1 MVGKLLK
8 LYSYLF
14 FVLPLKAYAAGS
26 TIESACPASGTY
38 TRGLLK
44 GLPCSDVPGADNPAD
59 AVDYIRVL
67 FFNVSV
73 MILSVLGTL
82 FIIMVIIGGIL
93 YISSAGNEDR
103 AKSGKKTLT
112 AAIVG
117 LLITILAYAIVKI
130 FATLIGGGVG

>member
-1 MVGKLLK
+1 MARKLLRLHPY
-8 LYSYLF
+8 LYF
-14 FVLPLKAYAAGS
+14 IVPLRAYAGGS
-26 TIESACPASGTY
+26 TVESACPASGTY
-38 TRGLLK
+38 TRGLLN
-44 GLPCSDVPGADNPAD
+44 GLPCTSVPGADNPAD
-59 AVDYIRVL
+59 ALAYIRVL

-73 MILSVLGTL
+73 LILSILGAL
-82 FIIMVIIGGIL
+82 FVIMVIIGGIL